1 MKRKN
6 PLSENATKG
15 DLLKLEFKLTDLE
28 QRLDS
33 KAQKYRDQ
41 ILTKLDETMGELRAM
56 REENIIGSAQTS
68 QLRDTAD
75 NHEKRIKNIEKIQQT
90 SPLIQFL

>member
-33 KAQKYRDQ
+33 NAQKYRDQ
-41 ILTKLDETMGELRAM
+41 ILSKMDETMGEFETM
-56 REENIIGSAQTS
+56 RQENIIGTHQISN
-68 QLRDTAD
+68 L
-75 NHEKRIKNIEKIQQT
+75 QQT
-90 SPLIQFL
+90 SDDHETRIKHLEKTQQTA